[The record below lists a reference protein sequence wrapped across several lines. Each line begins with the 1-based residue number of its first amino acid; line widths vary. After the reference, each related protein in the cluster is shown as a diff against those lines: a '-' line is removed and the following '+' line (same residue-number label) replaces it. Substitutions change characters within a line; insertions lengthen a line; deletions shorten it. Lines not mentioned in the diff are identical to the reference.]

1 MKNFQR
7 SGGGGR
13 SFGKKDFG
21 KRSFDH
27 RDSARP
33 LHKATC
39 SECGNTCEVP
49 FKPTNDRPVYC
60 NNCFK
65 REDKGGNSRRSDD
78 RGYGDR
84 DQDFGRN
91 AGRSSMFEATCDE
104 CGNTCEI
111 PFKPNGSKPVYC
123 HDCFKK
129 DGGGNRNNAGN
140 KDLERMKE
148 QMEILN
154 IKLDRIVKILT
165 SPMLP
170 KEVKAQ
176 KPESEEKSEEVVSK
190 KKEKK
195 EKAAPKKEKEVKIR
209 KSKKA

>member
-1 MKNFQR
+1 
-7 SGGGGR
+7 
-13 SFGKKDFG
+13 
-21 KRSFDH
+21 
-27 RDSARP
+27 
-33 LHKATC
+33 
-39 SECGNTCEVP
+39 
-49 FKPTNDRPVYC
+49 
-60 NNCFK
+60 
-65 REDKGGNSRRSDD
+65 
-78 RGYGDR
+78 
-84 DQDFGRN
+84 
-91 AGRSSMFEATCDE
+91 
-104 CGNTCEI
+104 
-111 PFKPNGSKPVYC
+111 
-123 HDCFKK
+123 
-129 DGGGNRNNAGN
+129 
-140 KDLERMKE
+140 MKE